1 MASSYERPPVTAPK
15 LSGIALRTLVGALES
30 GSMGNMLAK
39 KLTAD
44 SGIDR
49 FRRASAGDASTIQV
63 PLPRDASAPTAPPVP
78 AVLAKVASGATSV
91 ADGATLETAGRFQEA
106 YRSGKSDPV
115 RVLERLQEH
124 IARIDEG
131 SSRMGLFI
139 AKTPAQ
145 AMQQA
150 QASAE
155 RWRRGQ
161 PLSPLDGVPVVVK
174 DELDWEG
181 LPTTLGTRFLNAPAA
196 RDATVVARLKAA
208 GAVLLGKAN
217 MNEIGINPIGLNP
230 HHGACR
236 NPYDRARITG
246 GSSSGSAAVVA
257 AGLCPVSIGADG
269 GGSIRIPA
277 SLCGV
282 VGLKATFGRISEA
295 GVPPLCWTPGHVGP
309 IGLTVADVATAYAL
323 VAGRDDADPATLG
336 QSPVHLSGFADRS
349 LDGVR
354 LGICRPYFDDADPE
368 VVARCNEA
376 VATLTAA
383 GAKVVEIPP
392 PDLNLVLWSHTIII
406 LSEMSTAMLV
416 HTREDSS
423 RFGYDT
429 RINLALGRWFSS
441 NDLVHAMR
449 HRHAITR
456 EYLERMRDVDVI
468 VTPTTATVAPL
479 ISEKTLPDGESNLP
493 LVDALMR
500 FVRIGNLTGF
510 PVLSLPAG
518 YDPQG
523 MPVGVQLMARPY
535 EEHLLFRLGRVV
547 EAAVPR
553 RTPSVHVRALE

>member
-1 MASSYERPPVTAPK
+1 MARSYEREPVAAPR

-30 GSMGNMLAK
+30 GSLGPLLVK
-39 KLTAD
+39 KVTTD
-44 SGIDR
+44 SGIER
-49 FRRASAGDASTIQV
+49 FRRASAGHASTLQV
-63 PLPRDASAPTAPPVP
+63 PLPRDPSAPADSPVP
-78 AVLAKVASGATSV
+78 AVLAEVASGAPLV
-91 ADGATLETAGRFQEA
+91 ASGEPVEPVARFPEA
-106 YRSGKSDPV
+106 YRSGESDPV
-115 RVLERLQEH
+115 CAIERVHKQIE
-124 IARIDEG
+124 AIDTG
-131 SSRMGLFI
+131 SSRMAFFI
-139 AKTPAQ
+139 AKTPEQAMAQ
-145 AMQQA
+145 AE
-150 QASAE
+150 ASAE
-155 RWRRGQ
+155 RWRRGR
-161 PLSPLDGVPVVVK
+161 PLSTLDGVPVVVK

-295 GVPPLCWTPGHVGP
+295 GVPPLSWTPAHVGP
-309 IGLTVADVATAYAL
+309 IGLTVADVAATYAII
-323 VAGRDDADPATLG
+323 AGRDDADPATYG
-336 QSPVHLSGFADRS
+336 QSPVHLSGFANGS
-349 LDGVR
+349 LEGVG

-376 VATLTAA
+376 VAALTAA

-392 PDLNLVLWSHTIII
+392 PDLNLVLWSHAIII
-406 LSEMSTAMLV
+406 LSEMSTAMLAP
-416 HTREDSS
+416 TPEDWS

-429 RINLALGRWFSS
+429 RINLALGRSFQST
-441 NDLVHAMR
+441 DLVHAMR
-449 HRHAITR
+449 HRHAVTR
-456 EYLERMRDVDVI
+456 AYLEHMRDVDVI

-479 ISEKTLPDGESNLP
+479 IPEKTLPDGESNLQ
-493 LVDALMR
+493 LVAALMR
-500 FVRIGNLTGF
+500 FIRIGNLTGF
-510 PVLSLPAG
+510 PALSLPAG

-523 MPVGVQLMARPY
+523 IPIGQLLLAPASEEPVL
-535 EEHLLFRLGRVV
+535 
-547 EAAVPR
+547 
-553 RTPSVHVRALE
+553 